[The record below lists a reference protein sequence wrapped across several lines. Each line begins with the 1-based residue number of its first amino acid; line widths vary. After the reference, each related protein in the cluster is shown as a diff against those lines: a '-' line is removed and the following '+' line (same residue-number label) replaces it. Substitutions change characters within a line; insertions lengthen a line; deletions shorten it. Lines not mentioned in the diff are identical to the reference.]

1 MSTPANQEQLTKA
14 CFAEL
19 EKYHGNLKGFE
30 RVRSVYLE
38 SYINELGTAF
48 GVENNLLT
56 PTMKLVRPKL
66 RANYDVQLKEM
77 YTKLGMPPKEDE
89 NWL

>member
-1 MSTPANQEQLTKA
+1 MSTPANEEQLTKA

-19 EKYHGNLKGFE
+19 QKYQGNLKGFE
-30 RVRSVYLE
+30 RVKSVYLE

-48 GVENNLLT
+48 DSENNLMT
-56 PTMKLVRPKL
+56 PSMKMMRPKL
-66 RANYDVQLKEM
+66 RTYYAVKLKEM
-77 YTKLGMPPKEDE
+77 YTKLGMPPQEGE